1 MTGSQAGYETTTR
14 VSAGQKVWVLSKVS
28 GAVSQNTSWSS
39 ANGTM
44 YIADCVNVP
53 TGVTLTIAAGTVVKN
68 TSCGEFAVSGS
79 LVIDRSAGK
88 GASVTV
94 GRDILSRAR
103 LLAPVA
109 AAPATSPVVFT
120 SVKDDSVGGDTNG
133 DGTATTPSAG
143 SYNAYADWGGISVQ
157 TAGSLTGTGL
167 RITFAEQGLETTG
180 SAKSVL
186 LTDLAISTTRHGG
199 ISVRGGSVSL
209 TGVNLNN
216 TAVGIGGSPYPDD
229 SAIFVRGGS
238 AKLTNTTVS
247 NVAGPGVLV
256 AGGSAKM
263 TNLTV
268 NNSTSYGLQLTGG
281 SGTVSGATLKGTDT
295 AVNIDGSVI
304 DAWALSDVKASKNAI
319 NAIQLTGTVT
329 GTLKPVTGGLPYY
342 AYGPLSAG
350 PLTVAS
356 GTIVKLTND
365 VWRNGTDPGTL
376 IATGP
381 VTINGTSTSPVVF
394 TSVKDD
400 SVGGDTNGDG
410 TATAPS
416 GGGSNAIADWG
427 GVSVKAGGSLTG
439 TGLEV
444 RYAATGIYN
453 AGLLSLTNSTVR
465 QSSICISSEATGTF
479 RGQLRD
485 CETGIESS
493 ASFDARNVDWGTA
506 DGPPPFGI
514 GPRVS
519 GNVTYIPWTG
529 YLRAPAL
536 PTPPMPPASTS
547 TCKPILFIGVRG
559 SGEEPQGSTGTSTT
573 GYSSSWTSGSQFH
586 GWGPKVQGIF
596 DGSVYT
602 GSGTSAGG
610 NAFVQAIRNQG
621 WSTKDVDTR
630 AIIYAAA
637 PTELL
642 THAISYSAVDPI
654 GRVPITGG
662 YVSIDWRSI
671 ATYNA
676 SIDQGRLALHD
687 FLVRQHEEC
696 KTQQI
701 VIAGY
706 SQGALITHAA
716 IDDLAAEGNSVIGR
730 IRAVLLVADPAASWS
745 GQANYGSAP
754 GAHNGVYTLIPGRAL
769 PSIPASI
776 PGVIEYCDQYD
787 LVCDPSAESF
797 VDDLGLRLHVA
808 YDGLNLRT
816 LGATAAAYLLPK
828 PSP

>member
-1 MTGSQAGYETTTR
+1 MS
-14 VSAGQKVWVLSKVS
+14 
-28 GAVSQNTSWSS
+28 
-39 ANGTM
+39 
-44 YIADCVNVP
+44 
-53 TGVTLTIAAGTVVKN
+53 
-68 TSCGEFAVSGS
+68 
-79 LVIDRSAGK
+79 
-88 GASVTV
+88 
-94 GRDILSRAR
+94 
-103 LLAPVA
+103 
-109 AAPATSPVVFT
+109 
-120 SVKDDSVGGDTNG
+120 
-133 DGTATTPSAG
+133 
-143 SYNAYADWGGISVQ
+143 
-157 TAGSLTGTGL
+157 
-167 RITFAEQGLETTG
+167 
-180 SAKSVL
+180 
-186 LTDLAISTTRHGG
+186 LTDLSISATRGG
-199 ISVRGGSVSL
+199 GVLVAGGSVSL
-209 TGVNLNN
+209 TGVKVSN
-216 TAVGIGGSPYPDD
+216 TAIGIGGTP
-229 SAIFVRGGS
+229 AIFISGGS
-238 AKLTNTTVS
+238 MTLTGPTVS